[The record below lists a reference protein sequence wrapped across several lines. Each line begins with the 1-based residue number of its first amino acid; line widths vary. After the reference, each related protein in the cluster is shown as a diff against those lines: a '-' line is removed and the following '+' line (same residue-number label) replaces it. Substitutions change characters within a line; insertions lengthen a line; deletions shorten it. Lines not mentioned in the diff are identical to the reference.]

1 MQRVL
6 WARTRS
12 LMDDPFR
19 QSFAKDA
26 RMKLSTILPVR
37 HLSAAFV
44 GAVLVS
50 TAQLASAG
58 VVITEVDPFGSNG
71 SDGYSADWF
80 ELTNTGT
87 SAVNLTGWS
96 MLDNHAASNSTT
108 PYAAG
113 ATISIGNLSGSN
125 KTFGAALL
133 TLAGGQTSLAAGQS
147 AIFLESPAA
156 ASNSAS
162 STIIQNFET
171 AWFGSAAPAGLL
183 VGTYNDGTAANYGL
197 SQTADMVNIF
207 SGSAASS
214 ALVASVAFGADGGTP
229 VSTFDNSAGLN
240 NATLL
245 QKSIAGT
252 DGAFVSASGLEL
264 GSPGTISAVPLP
276 GTYGLL
282 LSALGAL
289 AITFRGG
296 RQRRTAL
303 S

>member
-1 MQRVL
+1 
-6 WARTRS
+6 
-12 LMDDPFR
+12 
-19 QSFAKDA
+19 
-26 RMKLSTILPVR
+26 MKFPTALPVR
-37 HLSAAFV
+37 RLSVAVV
-44 GAVLVS
+44 GAVLAS
-50 TAQLASAG
+50 TAQLAAAG

-87 SAVNLTGWS
+87 TAVSLAGWS
-96 MLDNHAASNSTT
+96 MLDNHAAPNTTT
-108 PYAAG
+108 PYATG

-156 ASNSAS
+156 ASSSTS
-162 STIIQNFET
+162 STIIGNFET
-171 AWFGSAAPAGLL
+171 AWFGSAPPANLV
-183 VGTYNDGTAANYGL
+183 VGTYNDGTGANYGL

-229 VSTFDNSAGLN
+229 VSTFDNAAGLN
-240 NATLL
+240 NATLM
-245 QKSIAGT
+245 QKSVAGVN
-252 DGAFVSASGLEL
+252 GAFVSASGLEL
-264 GSPGTISAVPLP
+264 GSPGISAVPLP
-276 GTYGLL
+276 GTYGLF

-289 AITFRGG
+289 GVTFGVRRRGT
-296 RQRRTAL
+296 RMA
-303 S
+303 SSPSV